1 MDDPPPS
8 GFDRVVISCR
18 VCGEVEMFDLQAGV
32 ITPERLQNMTPR
44 CSECR
49 SWNVEIALITEL
61 AVNKRPPTEEA
72 RE

>member
-18 VCGEVEMFDLQAGV
+18 VCGEVETFDLQAGV
-32 ITPERLQNMTPR
+32 ITAARLRNMTPR

-49 SWNVEIALITEL
+49 SWNVEIALIAEL
-61 AVNKRPPTEEA
+61 AGNKKAPA
-72 RE
+72 